1 MLLEVENLYAGYG
14 KIEALHG
21 ISFHVNKGEI
31 VTLIGANGAGKST
44 TLKAVMRLTPPES
57 PTVISGDIRFNGESI
72 LKTEPHHVVARLKM
86 DLVPEGRH
94 IFGNLTVSE
103 NLKLATWTR
112 KDNNIQKDVDKVF
125 ELFPRLKER
134 MHQRSDTL
142 SGGEQQMLAVGRA
155 LMTNCSVLLLDEPS
169 MGLSPLLMYDMFR
182 TLKQLNSDGLTVV
195 VVEQNAR
202 LALQVADRGYVLD
215 TGGIVAEGTAAELAD
230 TPEIKA
236 AGNLQGLKV
245 RVMQNTVALETWKA
259 MGTNAVPMS
268 FAEVFTALE
277 TGALDGQENPLIH
290 MYANKMYEV
299 QKYITLTNHVY
310 TPCALAVS
318 SKFWKT
324 LKAEDQ
330 EALRKAALEAM
341 KFHRKNMTAADID
354 VVVKLKEHG
363 MSVEPLSPA
372 ELDKIRELVKPVV
385 AKFTPMVGEEF
396 VKEFYAEIEKA
407 RQGATRPGAGE

>member
-57 PTVISGDIRFNGESI
+57 PTVTSGDIRFNGESI

-182 TLKQLNSDGLTVV
+182 TLKQLNSEGLTVV

-215 TGGIVAEGTAAELAD
+215 TGAIVAEGSAAELAD

-236 AGNLQGLKV
+236 AYL
-245 RVMQNTVALETWKA
+245 
-259 MGTNAVPMS
+259 
-268 FAEVFTALE
+268 
-277 TGALDGQENPLIH
+277 GA
-290 MYANKMYEV
+290 
-299 QKYITLTNHVY
+299 
-310 TPCALAVS
+310 
-318 SKFWKT
+318 
-324 LKAEDQ
+324 
-330 EALRKAALEAM
+330 
-341 KFHRKNMTAADID
+341 
-354 VVVKLKEHG
+354 
-363 MSVEPLSPA
+363 
-372 ELDKIRELVKPVV
+372 
-385 AKFTPMVGEEF
+385 
-396 VKEFYAEIEKA
+396 
-407 RQGATRPGAGE
+407 

>member
-94 IFGNLTVSE
+94 IFGNLTVNE

-182 TLKQLNSDGLTVV
+182 TLKQLNSEGLTVV

-215 TGGIVAEGTAAELAD
+215 TGAIVAEGTAAQLAD

-236 AGNLQGLKV
+236 AYL
-245 RVMQNTVALETWKA
+245 
-259 MGTNAVPMS
+259 
-268 FAEVFTALE
+268 
-277 TGALDGQENPLIH
+277 GA
-290 MYANKMYEV
+290 
-299 QKYITLTNHVY
+299 
-310 TPCALAVS
+310 
-318 SKFWKT
+318 
-324 LKAEDQ
+324 
-330 EALRKAALEAM
+330 
-341 KFHRKNMTAADID
+341 
-354 VVVKLKEHG
+354 
-363 MSVEPLSPA
+363 
-372 ELDKIRELVKPVV
+372 
-385 AKFTPMVGEEF
+385 
-396 VKEFYAEIEKA
+396 
-407 RQGATRPGAGE
+407 